1 MSHNPSKF
9 AMGVSAKLAARSRHV
24 CTFFGAGTSKS
35 CGLPDVKELE
45 QRVLGKLKPAEKA
58 LFEQQLKDRDLE
70 KALSRLRRIA
80 ALLTGKTELEG
91 LTAET
96 AAALDRSVCQAI
108 VKELDTKTADL
119 TPVMDFAA
127 WAARTNYLTP
137 LEVFTVNYDL
147 LIEEAFEEFLVP
159 YFDGFVGTLR
169 SRFRTDLVEPL
180 PGSDHMPA
188 FFSRL
193 WKLHGSL
200 NWEWDAD
207 HKIFRC
213 GRPVAESAAI
223 YPSDT
228 KYDESRRMPFVVLQD
243 RFRRALHQ
251 PETLTLV
258 AGYAFGDDH
267 LNEVIFDAATRRERS
282 EIIVFCYDNIP
293 EVLAKRA
300 ARTPNIQ
307 VAGAT
312 EAIIGGVRG
321 QWVPAEDTPANL
333 WSGGKFLLGDFK
345 HLGAYLAKSAAIA
358 SDGAPV
364 VEVTATVAAAAVPGG
379 SNA

>member
-24 CTFFGAGTSKS
+24 CTFFGAGTSKA
-35 CGLPDVKELE
+35 CGLPDVKQLQE
-45 QRVLGKLKPAEKA
+45 RVLAKLDTAEKA
-58 LFEQQLKDRDLE
+58 LFQQQLADRDLE
-70 KALSRLRRIA
+70 KALSRVRRIA
-80 ALLTGKTELEG
+80 ALLTGNTQLDG
-91 LTAET
+91 LTADT
-96 AAALDRSVCQAI
+96 ANALDKSVCQAI
-108 VKELDTKTADL
+108 VKELDTKSADL
-119 TPVMDFAA
+119 APVMDFAA
-127 WAARTNYLTP
+127 WAARTNYITP

-147 LIEEAFEEFLVP
+147 LIEAAFEEFLVP
-159 YFDGFVGTLR
+159 YFYGFIGTLR

-180 PGSDHMPA
+180 PGSDCMPT
-188 FFSRL
+188 FFTRL

-200 NWEWDAD
+200 NWEWDSD

-213 GRPVAESAAI
+213 GRPVADSAAI

-282 EIIVFCYDNIP
+282 EIIVFCYDTIP
-293 EVLAKRA
+293 ESLAKRA

-312 EAIIGGVRG
+312 EAIIGGIRG
-321 QWVPAEDTPANL
+321 QWVPAEDTPPNL
-333 WSGGKFLLGDFK
+333 WANGKFLLGDFK
-345 HLGAYLAKSAAIA
+345 HLAAYLAKSAAIA
-358 SDGAPV
+358 GDNTAV
-364 VEVTATVAAAAVPGG
+364 VEVSTTLAAATVPGG
-379 SNA
+379 PNA